1 MPQLCPGHYIK
12 LEIPWDKTNKVNIE
26 GFLPPINTHTHTHTH
41 THAHTHTCMHTCTH
55 ARANIHLFFL
65 TTSTMSLSLNFKIP
79 ENNTFYTTGRPT

>member
-26 GFLPPINTHTHTHTH
+26 GFLPPTH
-41 THAHTHTCMHTCTH
+41 THACMHTSTH